1 MLDPIRQDQD
11 YHRFADARA
20 FLGVENAA
28 DVLSNLPFLV
38 IGAIGLAL
46 LWRSRRTRF
55 FLREEARAY
64 WLLFGAVALT
74 GVGSSYYHLAPDDAR
89 LVWDRLPIAIAFMAL
104 LSAVVTERINAQ
116 AGITLLWPFVV
127 IGAASVLYWAMF
139 DDLRPYLL
147 LQYGAIAAIFAVCVW
162 FPSRYT
168 RGADILV
175 AVATYAVAKVAEA
188 LDTRIYAFGEIVSG
202 HTLKHLMAA
211 LAIGWLLRMLYLRRA
226 INPPSSVRPTH

>member
-1 MLDPIRQDQD
+1 MLDPIPQDQN
-11 YHRFADARA
+11 YHRFADGRA
-20 FLGVENAA
+20 FLGIENAA

-46 LWRSRRTRF
+46 LWRSRDRSTRF
-55 FLREEARAY
+55 LLPEEALAY

-74 GVGSSYYHLAPDDAR
+74 GLGSCYYHLTPDDAR

-104 LSAVVTERINAQ
+104 LSTVIAERVNAK
-116 AGITLLWPFVV
+116 AGITLLLPLVV
-127 IGAASVLYWAMF
+127 IGAASVLYWASF

-168 RGADILV
+168 RGADVLI
-175 AVATYAVAKVAEA
+175 AVAIYAVAKVAEA
-188 LDTRIYAFGEIVSG
+188 LDTKIYALGGFVGG

-226 INPPSSVRPTH
+226 INPPW

>member
-20 FLGVENAA
+20 FLGLENAA

-38 IGAIGLAL
+38 IGAMGLVL
-46 LWRSRRTRF
+46 LWRSRKTRF
-55 FLREEARAY
+55 SLRDEARAY

-74 GVGSSYYHLAPDDAR
+74 GVGSLYYHLAPDDSR

-104 LSAVVTERINAQ
+104 LSAVIAERVNAK
-116 AGITLLWPFVV
+116 AGITLLLPLVV
-127 IGAASVLYWAMF
+127 IGAGSVLYWTAF

-168 RGADILV
+168 RGADLLV

-188 LDTRIYAFGEIVSG
+188 LDTRIYAFGGFVSG
-202 HTLKHLMAA
+202 HTLKHLLAA
-211 LAIGWLLRMLYLRRA
+211 LAIVWLLRMLYLRRA
-226 INPPSSVRPTH
+226 INPPLSAHPTR

>member
-20 FLGVENAA
+20 FLGMENAA

-38 IGAIGLAL
+38 IGAMGLVL
-46 LWRSRRTRF
+46 LWRSRKTRF
-55 FLREEARAY
+55 SLRDEARAY

-74 GVGSSYYHLAPDDAR
+74 GVGSLYYHLAPDDSR

-104 LSAVVTERINAQ
+104 LSAVIAERVNAK
-116 AGITLLWPFVV
+116 AGITLLLPLVV
-127 IGAASVLYWAMF
+127 IGAGSVLYWAAF

-168 RGADILV
+168 RGADLLV
-175 AVATYAVAKVAEA
+175 AVATYAAAKVAEA
-188 LDTRIYAFGEIVSG
+188 LDTRIYALGEFVSG

-211 LAIGWLLRMLYLRRA
+211 LAIAWLLRMLYLRSAAR
-226 INPPSSVRPTH
+226 

>member
-1 MLDPIRQDQD
+1 MLDPIPQDQN
-11 YHRFADARA
+11 YHRFADGRA
-20 FLGVENAA
+20 FLGIENAA

-46 LWRSRRTRF
+46 LWRSRERSTRF
-55 FLREEARAY
+55 FFPEEARAY

-74 GVGSSYYHLAPDDAR
+74 GLGSSYYHLAPNDER

-104 LSAVVTERINAQ
+104 LSTVIAERVNAK
-116 AGITLLWPFVV
+116 AGITLLLPLVV
-127 IGAASVLYWAMF
+127 IGAASVLYWASF

-162 FPSRYT
+162 FRSRYT
-168 RGADILV
+168 RGADVLI
-175 AVATYAVAKVAEA
+175 AVAIYAVAKVAEA
-188 LDTRIYAFGEIVSG
+188 LDTKIYALGGFVGG

-226 INPPSSVRPTH
+226 INPPW